1 MHQDSALQGL
11 GLYTPQ
17 ETGVPSSSS
26 STQDID
32 DDLMPDKEQAK
43 VSW

>member
-1 MHQDSALQGL
+1 MHQDIALQGL
-11 GLYTPQ
+11 GLYMF

-32 DDLMPDKEQAK
+32 DNLMPDKEQAK
-43 VSW
+43 VSG